1 MKTLRMVLL
10 YPYLYRI
17 LLCFILIAI
26 LGLTASRMVSAG
38 SKEVNNTDSME
49 LSFKSVKVSADDT
62 LWKIAKENYSEGS
75 GSLEEYIQEIMR
87 CNSLTSE
94 NIDAGSSL
102 IVPIYI
108 SSDLS

>member
-38 SKEVNNTDSME
+38 SKEVNNTDCME

-75 GSLEEYIQEIMR
+75 LEEYIQEIMR

-94 NIDAGSSL
+94 NINAGSSL